1 MEKLIETRGRR
12 AKYEYPHFEV
22 GATYQ
27 FTAHEPSDIK
37 DGAATQAYASKVV
50 ARVMHYS
57 KKNGLGW
64 KIARRTL
71 GTTVEITI
79 LP

>member
-12 AKYEYPHFEV
+12 AKHTYPHFEV
-22 GATYQ
+22 GETYQ
-27 FTAHEPSDIK
+27 FTAYEPSDIK
-37 DGAATQAYASKVV
+37 DGAATPAYASKVV

-57 KKNGLGW
+57 RRNGLGW

-71 GTTVEITI
+71 GATVEITL